1 MHSQPLMIIYYILA
15 NCIHVH
21 ILQTVIFVN
30 CHICTLQNMPCFLAN
45 CHLAN
50 CHTCI
55 LQNVMFP
62 YKLHHNLLQTIISF
76 QRWVVEYGL
85 IARGAAM
92 DLKSITSIRAHLDK
106 LSLDDN
112 S

>member
-21 ILQTVIFVN
+21 ILQT
-30 CHICTLQNMPCFLAN
+30 
-45 CHLAN
+45 
-50 CHTCI
+50 
-55 LQNVMFP
+55 VMFP